1 MMNLLIIREAICNFC
16 QKYDRIFKVIVKFLY
31 TLMMFLSWK
40 QLFGYQ
46 DSLYQWYLMLALSF
60 ICAFLPS
67 GVVFVLSGI
76 LACLDTMYL
85 SYEVAGLL
93 LAFYIVVYCLYLRL
107 VPKKSWIIVL
117 APTFL
122 IRFPCLLPLVV
133 AMLVGPAGMVPTIC
147 GILLYYISVHVH
159 ELEPLLVASADA
171 SNVSP
176 LNYLMQNLMADE
188 IMLLYIVVF
197 AVVIMITYLIYRSS
211 AKYAWIIAIVVG
223 TLVMMIALLAGS
235 VMIEDE
241 LELTTVIVG
250 CLVSGAIAG
259 VIQFFRCVVD
269 YSRTE
274 VVQFEDDEYYYYVKA
289 VPKLTISK
297 KNVNITK
304 INARQDK

>member
-1 MMNLLIIREAICNFC
+1 MMNLLIIREAICRFC
-16 QKYDRIFKVIVKFLY
+16 QKHDRIFRIIVRFLY
-31 TLMMFLSWK
+31 ALLMFVSWK

-46 DSLYQWYLMLALSF
+46 ESLYQWYLIAAFSF
-60 ICAFLPS
+60 ICAFVPN
-67 GVVFVLSGI
+67 GVVFVLSGV
-76 LACLDTMYL
+76 LACIDTMYL
-85 SYEVAGLL
+85 SYEVALLL
-93 LAFYIVVYCLYLRL
+93 LAFYIVIYCLYLRL
-107 VPKKSWIIVL
+107 APKKSWIIVL
-117 APTFL
+117 APAFL

-133 AMLVGPAGMVPTIC
+133 AMMVGPAGMIPTIC

-171 SNVSP
+171 SKVSP

-188 IMLLYIVVF
+188 IMLLYIAVF
-197 AVVIMITYLIYRSS
+197 ALVIMITWLIYRSS
-211 AKYAWIIAIVVG
+211 IKYAWTIAIVTG

-241 LELTTVIVG
+241 MEIGAVIAG
-250 CLVSGAIAG
+250 CLFSGLIAG

-289 VPKLTISK
+289 VPKLTVSK
-297 KNVNITK
+297 KDVNITK
-304 INARQDK
+304 INVRQNK